1 MGALWVALALAVA
14 GFAGWPVTAL
24 VFKLARTIDDKADAA
39 KAAEDSRRAEQ
50 DPSADV
56 TVDGPSPGPAGAGGI
71 ADARDPGDASPG
83 AGGAV
88 ADRAGNQAGNQA
100 GNHAGNQ
107 AGSQAVDG
115 ELTAPPSHPAS
126 DGPSDG
132 PAQPTQRILRGGA
145 IIGVLERLGV
155 CLAILTGQ
163 PVAIA
168 YIVAIKGLGRFAELK
183 ETPVAAERFII
194 GTLTSMLWAAGTA
207 AAVKVLLLH

>member
-1 MGALWVALALAVA
+1 MNALWITVALLVA

-24 VFKLARTIDDKADAA
+24 VFRLARTIDDKADAA
-39 KAAEDSRRAEQ
+39 RKQPDPAAPDASGQ

-56 TVDGPSPGPAGAGGI
+56 TVDNLPAVPPAAPG
-71 ADARDPGDASPG
+71 
-83 AGGAV
+83 
-88 ADRAGNQAGNQA
+88 QT
-100 GNHAGNQ
+100 
-107 AGSQAVDG
+107 VDG
-115 ELTAPPSHPAS
+115 ELTAGASKPPSDVPQ
-126 DGPSDG
+126 DVPPVPG
-132 PAQPTQRILRGGA
+132 QRILRGGA

-194 GTLTSMLWAAGTA
+194 GTLTSMLWAAGVA
-207 AAVKVLLLH
+207 ATVKVLFLS

>member
-1 MGALWVALALAVA
+1 MNALWIAAALLVA

-24 VFKLARTIDDKADAA
+24 VFRLARTIDDRADAA
-39 KAAEDSRRAEQ
+39 TASDEAARRAAE

-56 TVDGPSPGPAGAGGI
+56 TVDTVIPGAVI
-71 ADARDPGDASPG
+71 PG
-83 AGGAV
+83 AG
-88 ADRAGNQAGNQA
+88 QT
-100 GNHAGNQ
+100 
-107 AGSQAVDG
+107 VDG
-115 ELTAPPSHPAS
+115 ELTAETGHPTSGVPGIEPPA
-126 DGPSDG
+126 
-132 PAQPTQRILRGGA
+132 PTQRILRGGA

-194 GTLTSMLWAAGTA
+194 GTLTSMLWAAGIA
-207 AAVKVLLLH
+207 ATVKVLFLG

>member
-1 MGALWVALALAVA
+1 MNALWIAVALLVA

-24 VFKLARTIDDKADAA
+24 VFRLARTIDDRADAA
-39 KAAEDSRRAEQ
+39 KAAEEAKRAAE

-56 TVDGPSPGPAGAGGI
+56 TVDPPSAGGFQ
-71 ADARDPGDASPG
+71 G
-83 AGGAV
+83 
-88 ADRAGNQAGNQA
+88 
-100 GNHAGNQ
+100 
-107 AGSQAVDG
+107 VDG
-115 ELTAPPSHPAS
+115 ELTAAADAPPA
-126 DGPSDG
+126 GPPGSG
-132 PAQPTQRILRGGA
+132 PTAPTQRILRGGA
-145 IIGVLERLGV
+145 IIGILERLGV

-207 AAVKVLLLH
+207 AAIKVIFLA

>member
-1 MGALWVALALAVA
+1 VTALWITAALLVA

-24 VFKLARTIDDKADAA
+24 VFRLARTIDDKADAA
-39 KAAEDSRRAEQ
+39 KAAEEARRAAE
-50 DPSADV
+50 DPAADV
-56 TVDGPSPGPAGAGGI
+56 TVDGP
-71 ADARDPGDASPG
+71 
-83 AGGAV
+83 
-88 ADRAGNQAGNQA
+88 
-100 GNHAGNQ
+100 HAGTQ
-107 AGSQAVDG
+107 TVDG
-115 ELTAPPSHPAS
+115 ELTAAADAPSSGASAVTAPA
-126 DGPSDG
+126 PS
-132 PAQPTQRILRGGA
+132 QRILRGGA

-207 AAVKVLLLH
+207 AVVKVLFLS

>member
-1 MGALWVALALAVA
+1 MNVLWITVALLLA

-24 VFKLARTIDDKADAA
+24 VFRLAKTIDDRADAA
-39 KAAEDSRRAEQ
+39 KAAEEAKRAAE

-56 TVDGPSPGPAGAGGI
+56 TVDLPSAAGAQSI
-71 ADARDPGDASPG
+71 DD
-83 AGGAV
+83 
-88 ADRAGNQAGNQA
+88 
-100 GNHAGNQ
+100 
-107 AGSQAVDG
+107 
-115 ELTAPPSHPAS
+115 ELTAAADAPPSGSAGSAPPA
-126 DGPSDG
+126 
-132 PAQPTQRILRGGA
+132 PTQRILRGGA
-145 IIGVLERLGV
+145 IIGILERLGV

-207 AAVKVLLLH
+207 AAIKVLFLA

>member
-1 MGALWVALALAVA
+1 MTALWIAAALLVA

-24 VFKLARTIDDKADAA
+24 VFRLARTIDDKADAA
-39 KAAEDSRRAEQ
+39 KAAEEARRAAE

-56 TVDGPSPGPAGAGGI
+56 TVDGP
-71 ADARDPGDASPG
+71 
-83 AGGAV
+83 
-88 ADRAGNQAGNQA
+88 
-100 GNHAGNQ
+100 HAETQN
-107 AGSQAVDG
+107 VDG
-115 ELTAPPSHPAS
+115 ELTAAAEVPSADSASLPA
-126 DGPSDG
+126 PS
-132 PAQPTQRILRGGA
+132 QRILRGGA

-207 AAVKVLLLH
+207 AVVKVLFLS

>member
-1 MGALWVALALAVA
+1 MNALWITVALLVA

-24 VFKLARTIDDKADAA
+24 VFRLARTIDDKADAA
-39 KAAEDSRRAEQ
+39 SKSDQDAAAQ

-56 TVDGPSPGPAGAGGI
+56 TVDTVSGA
-71 ADARDPGDASPG
+71 P
-83 AGGAV
+83 
-88 ADRAGNQAGNQA
+88 RAGTDHHKGGQT
-100 GNHAGNQ
+100 
-107 AGSQAVDG
+107 VDG
-115 ELTAPPSHPAS
+115 ELTAGGGQPPSDVPQVAPAL
-126 DGPSDG
+126 
-132 PAQPTQRILRGGA
+132 PAQRILRGGA

-155 CLAILTGQ
+155 CVAILTGQ

-207 AAVKVLLLH
+207 AVIKVVFLQ

>member
-1 MGALWVALALAVA
+1 MTALWIAAALLVA

-24 VFKLARTIDDKADAA
+24 VFRLARTIDDKADAA
-39 KAAEDSRRAEQ
+39 TAAEEARRAAE

-56 TVDGPSPGPAGAGGI
+56 TVDGT
-71 ADARDPGDASPG
+71 
-83 AGGAV
+83 
-88 ADRAGNQAGNQA
+88 
-100 GNHAGNQ
+100 HAETQN
-107 AGSQAVDG
+107 VDG
-115 ELTAPPSHPAS
+115 ELTAPADVPSSADSASLPA
-126 DGPSDG
+126 PS
-132 PAQPTQRILRGGA
+132 QRILRGGA

-207 AAVKVLLLH
+207 AVVKVLFLS